1 MEGLVMLDKTDIDR
15 IEKINQDFKY
25 VHESFTSRGSKSYE
39 SYMKLGNNTMK
50 EGSITKMHKEL
61 IAVGISAYVYCEP
74 CITWHVREALN
85 SGVTDE
91 QVVEAIEVAIEM
103 GGGPVVTRSASFAF
117 KVLEYYKNKDIGGK
131 PIPQEF

>member
-1 MEGLVMLDKTDIDR
+1 MLDKTDIDR
-15 IEKINQDFKY
+15 IEKTNQDFKY

-39 SYMKLGNNTMK
+39 SYMKLENNTMK

-85 SGVTDE
+85 SGATDE
-91 QVVEAIEVAIEM
+91 QVVEAIEVAVQM
-103 GGGPVVTRSASFAF
+103 GGGPVVTRSASSAF

>member
-39 SYMKLGNNTMK
+39 SYMKLVNNAMK

-61 IAVGISAYVYCEP
+61 IAVGISAYVNCEP
-74 CITWHVREALN
+74 CIVWHVREALS
-85 SGVTDE
+85 SGATDE
-91 QVVEAIEVAIEM
+91 QVVEAIEVATEI
-103 GGGPVVTRSASFAF
+103 GGGPVVARSSLAF
-117 KVLEYYKNKDIGGK
+117 KVLEYLKNTKKGG
-131 PIPQEF
+131 

>member
-1 MEGLVMLDKTDIDR
+1 MLDKTDIDR
-15 IEKINQDFKY
+15 IKKINQDFNY

-39 SYMKLGNNTMK
+39 SYIKLGNNTMK

-61 IAVGISAYVYCEP
+61 IAVGVSAYVYCEP

-85 SGVTDE
+85 SGASDE

-117 KVLEYYKNKDIGGK
+117 KVLEYYKK
-131 PIPQEF
+131 